1 MSFFARKAPVWA
13 VLLSAL
19 AAAGAVTLAFM
30 TVPSFSDATQTNR
43 DFSLATAPSPLTVE
57 EGSTA
62 SSTVTITSV
71 NSYDLATELALAI
84 SPPTNMLT
92 VTLTPSLVTPTANAR
107 VSSTVTVVAQS
118 GTPVGVYTVS
128 LTAAGGTKSHTATL
142 TIIVAA
148 APDFSI
154 TALPA
159 SLIVFQNAANTTTL
173 TLTSVGGFAGNVS
186 LTMTAP
192 FAAIGVAGGGSPL
205 HLTAGGS
212 NTTTLAVYPTSQTA
226 PGGSY
231 TITITG
237 ASGGQVHTVTLPITV
252 KALGCSCGREALN
265 LENYSFTNNT
275 MAVLYIRNSGSTTVS
290 LATYYVKDAS
300 GDEYSNT
307 AWIGPTISVNALAQ
321 ANFDINTAGNHCGC
335 TLSGTAFTFVAGNS
349 YTITIVTAR
358 NNQFI
363 FTIIK

>member
-1 MSFFARKAPVWA
+1 MSFLARKAPVWA

-19 AAAGAVTLAFM
+19 AAAGVVTLAFM

-43 DFSLATAPSPLTVE
+43 DFFLATAPSPLTVE

-71 NSYDLATELALAI
+71 NSYDLATALALAI

-92 VTLTPSLVTPTANAR
+92 VTLTPSVVTPTANGR
-107 VSSTVTVVAQS
+107 VSSTVTVVAGS

-128 LTAAGGTKSHTATL
+128 LTATGGTKSHTAAF

-192 FAAIGVAGGGSPL
+192 FATIGVAGGGSPL

-226 PGGSY
+226 PGNY

-237 ASGGQVHTVTLPITV
+237 ASGGQVHTVNLPITV
-252 KALGCSCGREALN
+252 KASGCNCGKEALN

-275 MAVLYIRNSGSTTVS
+275 MAVLYIRNTGSITVS
-290 LATYYVKDAS
+290 LVTYYVKDAS
-300 GDEYSNT
+300 GDTYSNT

-349 YTITIVTAR
+349 YTITVVTAR

-363 FTIIK
+363 FTIIR